1 MTLVTPRPAPAAPA
15 PARRF
20 ESVYRVVTI
29 VASHPAGWTEAASG
43 GIAEL
48 AKTITDLRVARV
60 VERDTLIRYGRIA
73 AYRVKLQVSFRIDA
87 RRVIDGEAV
96 AVRRCLVVAN
106 ETVSSPAL
114 AAALANASPPGRAS
128 STSSSHCGSHHSP
141 GRRWWCGPGPTGPY
155 GDGQAAEA
163 AHDKARKL
171 AEARLSPLLEEL
183 RAGGVATTWETSFE
197 DPCSAAAAV
206 VERAVFDEIVVSTL
220 PAGVS
225 RWLRL
230 DLPRRLR
237 RRCGLPVTV
246 VESRS

>member
-1 MTLVTPRPAPAAPA
+1 MTLVTSRPAPAAPA

-29 VASHPAGWTEAASG
+29 VASHPAGWTEAALG

-60 VERDTLIRYGRIA
+60 VDRDTLIRYGRIA

-106 ETVSSPAL
+106 ETVSSPTL
-114 AAALANASPPGRAS
+114 AAVLHERIAAGPCELHILVPLRVSPLAG
-128 STSSSHCGSHHSP
+128 STLVVRPWSD
-141 GRRWWCGPGPTGPY
+141 RTIR
-155 GDGQAAEA
+155 DGQAAEA

-206 VERAVFDEIVVSTL
+206 VERAAFDEIVVSTL